1 MNDSNF
7 CLNSVQ
13 FRVVKEVADAD
24 IRSMEQMLSLLLEM
38 GVRFY
43 FADYWPQSG
52 ERPDIDKLEHNL
64 KQDAIRAIKN

>member
-43 FADYWPQSG
+43 FADYLPQSG
-52 ERPDIDKLEHNL
+52 ELPELGKLEDQL
-64 KQDAIRAIKN
+64 RQDAIKAIKN